1 MNAELR
7 HLRSFVAAAEELHF
21 SRAAQRL
28 HLTQQ
33 ALSTHVAQLEAM
45 VGGRLFVRTTREV
58 ALSAAG
64 KAMLDPAR
72 RALAEAE
79 RALDEARA
87 ELARAAVTVGV
98 IGYAPRMSSAS
109 TVSWME

>member
-1 MNAELR
+1 VNAELR

-72 RALAEAE
+72 RALAA
-79 RALDEARA
+79 RCALA
-87 ELARAAVTVGV
+87 
-98 IGYAPRMSSAS
+98 YAS
-109 TVSWME
+109 TLPIVAASCDVEGSVGK